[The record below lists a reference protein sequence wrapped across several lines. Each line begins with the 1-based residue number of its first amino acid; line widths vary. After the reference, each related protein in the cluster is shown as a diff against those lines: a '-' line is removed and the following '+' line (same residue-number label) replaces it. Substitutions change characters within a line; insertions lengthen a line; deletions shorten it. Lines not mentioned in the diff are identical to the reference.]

1 MLPFESRR
9 PVRVLRIQ
17 DYSVKMAGNSIGS
30 FRGEDL
36 GFKKK
41 QPLRDAWMEWR
52 FRARDENAMS

>member
-17 DYSVKMAGNSIGS
+17 DYSVKMTGNSIAS
-30 FRGEDL
+30 LRGKDL

-41 QPLRDAWMEWR
+41 HPLRGAWMEWR
-52 FRARDENAMS
+52 FRAKDENAMS